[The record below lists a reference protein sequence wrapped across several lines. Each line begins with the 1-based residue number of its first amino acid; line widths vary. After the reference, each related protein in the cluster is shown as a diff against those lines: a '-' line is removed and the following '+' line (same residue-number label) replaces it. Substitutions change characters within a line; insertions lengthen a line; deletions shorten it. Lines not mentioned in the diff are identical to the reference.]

1 MNQIKWGIIGSGDVT
16 EVKSGPG
23 FQKATGSTLVA
34 VMRRNGDKARDYAA
48 RHGVPKWYD
57 DADKLINDPEVN
69 AIYIAT
75 PPAFHAEYTLKAAN
89 AGKPVYVEKP
99 MARNFTECLSMILAC
114 QAAKVPLFVAYY
126 RRCLPAFLKVL
137 ELLDSRAIGRV
148 CCVSVRLHLPPRKE
162 DLQPDILSWRVQ
174 PELAGGGYFVDMGSH
189 QLDLL
194 DYFFGP
200 IVEVKGLAVNQAG
213 LYPAEDMVA
222 ATFHFGTGI
231 VGVGSWCFTVGE
243 SNRIDQT
250 EIIGEKG
257 KILFS
262 SFEMKPVLLEID
274 GHIQKLE
281 SSWPQ
286 HVQQPLIQAVVNEL
300 SGQGKSPSTF
310 ESGARTS
317 WVMDEILKDYRNQ
330 ID

>member
-1 MNQIKWGIIGSGDVT
+1 MNQIKWGIIGCGDVT

-23 FQKATGSTLVA
+23 FQKASGSALVA
-34 VMRRNGDKARDYAA
+34 VMRRNGEKARDYAA

-57 DADKLINDPEVN
+57 DADKLINDPEVD

-89 AGKPVYVEKP
+89 AGKSAYVEKP
-99 MARNFTECLSMILAC
+99 MSRNFTECLSMIQAC
-114 QAAKVPLFVAYY
+114 QAARVPLFVAYY
-126 RRCLPAFLKVL
+126 RRCLPAFLKVM
-137 ELLDSRAIGRV
+137 ELLDSGAIGP
-148 CCVSVRLHLPPRKE
+148 VRCLNVKLHLPPRKE
-162 DLQPDILSWRVQ
+162 DLQTDTLTWRVQ

-194 DYFFGP
+194 DYIFGP
-200 IVEVKGLAVNQAG
+200 IMEVKGMAVNQAG

-222 ATFHFGTGI
+222 ANFRFESGV
-231 VGVGSWCFTVGE
+231 VGVGSWCFTVAE

-257 KILFS
+257 KIFFS

-274 GHIQKLE
+274 GHIQKFE
-281 SSWPQ
+281 PSWPQ
-286 HVQQPLIQAVVNEL
+286 HVQQPLIQQVVNEL
-300 SGQGKSPSTF
+300 LGSGKSPSTG
-310 ESGARTS
+310 ETGARTS
-317 WVMDEILKDYRNQ
+317 WVMDEILKGYRK
-330 ID
+330 